1 MGKNLFLT
9 ECVFCF
15 FDSGFGILGS
25 VLSKVFFVFVF
36 VLSEIPLA
44 ELNAEPLHLMIPG
57 HHTLF
62 VQYTTQRVEC
72 GGPRTRHQLT
82 ESESESH
89 SVISNYLEPHGLY
102 SSWNPPGQNTG
113 VGSLYLLQGIFPTLV
128 LNLGLPHCRQIL
140 Y

>member
-25 VLSKVFFVFVF
+25 VLSKVFFVFV
-36 VLSEIPLA
+36 LIEIDLA
-44 ELNAEPLHLMIPG
+44 ELNTEPLHFMIAG

-62 VQYTTQRVEC
+62 VQYTTHRAEC

-82 ESESESH
+82 KGESESH
-89 SVISNYLEPHGLY
+89 SVVSSYLEPHGLY
-102 SSWNPPGQNTG
+102 SSWNPLGQNTG
-113 VGSLYLLQGIFPTLV
+113 VGSLSLLQGNFPTLV
-128 LNLGLPHCRQIL
+128 SNPGLPLCRQIL

>member
-25 VLSKVFFVFVF
+25 VLSKVFFV
-36 VLSEIPLA
+36 LSEIPLA
-44 ELNAEPLHLMIPG
+44 ELNAEPLHLTIPG

-82 ESESESH
+82 KSESESH
-89 SVISNYLEPHGLY
+89 SVMSNYLEPHGLY
-102 SSWNPPGQNTG
+102 SSWNPPGQNAR
-113 VGSLYLLQGIFPTLV
+113 VGSLSLLQGTM
-128 LNLGLPHCRQIL
+128 G
-140 Y
+140 